1 MSISSIS
8 ANFVR
13 KLFADSQ
20 SRLKPNKGKT
30 EPDQMVDIDANINT
44 DQVDSVAAYLLP
56 DSPRMQKQLTSLL
69 PSLGLSVN
77 DNLKQA
83 LDLANQFHSRHS
95 IIQPA
100 ISIYGAMIQ
109 ANIEA
114 SQPNPDD
121 MNIQFLNHLFQP
133 INLTNHFFELFNG
146 QNYPYIDI
154 LSGLIDKSSL
164 DDSVIDR
171 LL

>member
-1 MSISSIS
+1 MNISSIS

-56 DSPRMQKQLTSLL
+56 DSPRMQEQLTSLL

-83 LDLANQFHSRHS
+83 LDLA
-95 IIQPA
+95 
-100 ISIYGAMIQ
+100 
-109 ANIEA
+109 
-114 SQPNPDD
+114 
-121 MNIQFLNHLFQP
+121 
-133 INLTNHFFELFNG
+133 
-146 QNYPYIDI
+146 
-154 LSGLIDKSSL
+154 
-164 DDSVIDR
+164 
-171 LL
+171 

>member
-1 MSISSIS
+1 MNISSIS

-56 DSPRMQKQLTSLL
+56 DSPMQKQLTSLL

-83 LDLANQFHSRHS
+83 LDLA
-95 IIQPA
+95 
-100 ISIYGAMIQ
+100 
-109 ANIEA
+109 
-114 SQPNPDD
+114 
-121 MNIQFLNHLFQP
+121 
-133 INLTNHFFELFNG
+133 
-146 QNYPYIDI
+146 
-154 LSGLIDKSSL
+154 
-164 DDSVIDR
+164 
-171 LL
+171 